1 MEPQNFANHR
11 RFVKG
16 FHFLLST
23 LIFVG
28 LIVAIVNVVRHVGFH
43 GLLSCLLILLIFI
56 CLAFMFWYMRQFP
69 IKAQD
74 RAIRAEESLRYFIL
88 TGKPISRALTIG
100 QIAAL
105 RFAEDEEF
113 VALIDKALAENLSAD
128 DIKKTIKN
136 WKADHHRA

>member
-1 MEPQNFANHR
+1 
-11 RFVKG
+11 
-16 FHFLLST
+16 
-23 LIFVG
+23 
-28 LIVAIVNVVRHVGFH
+28 
-43 GLLSCLLILLIFI
+43 
-56 CLAFMFWYMRQFP
+56 MFWYMRQFP